1 MDLMERAR
9 AQVGSVPRSIVFP
22 EGGDATVQDAAV
34 ALARTGVVRPVL
46 LDAPVELVARLA
58 PYLLDPEACRVPD
71 CSHDPRVRRYAELY
85 AARHDIPLNA
95 AELIVRRPLY
105 FAAMM
110 VAEGDAHGM
119 VAGIQSP
126 TEDVIIAT
134 HLVLGQAEGAAVTC
148 SFYLFDIP
156 GRDSEE
162 GQLLAFTDPAMHPR
176 PDSSELAEIATTVA
190 AAVEGMLGWEPR
202 VALLSFSTRGSA
214 DDAAVDLVREAC
226 DVLRSKGATF
236 AFDGEM
242 QADAA
247 LNERVAHRKLGD
259 SPVGGRAN
267 VLVCPNLDAAN
278 IGAKLIQHFTGAT
291 AYGPFILGFAAPVSD
306 LSRSAQLD
314 DVVGTALLVA
324 ALHRSGPRP

>member
-1 MDLMERAR
+1 MDLIERAR
-9 AQVGSVPRSIVFP
+9 AQVGPVPRSIVFP
-22 EGGDATVQDAAV
+22 EGGEPIVQDAAV
-34 ALARTGVVRPVL
+34 ALARTGVVRPIV
-46 LDAPVELVARLA
+46 LDAPVQLVTRLA
-58 PYLLDPEACRVPD
+58 PHVADPEACRIPD
-71 CSHDPRVRRYAELY
+71 CSRDPRLRRYVELY
-85 AARHDIPLNA
+85 GSRHDIPLNA

-110 VAEGDAHGM
+110 VAEGDAHGV

-126 TEDVIIAT
+126 TEDVIIAS
-134 HLVLGQAEGAAVTC
+134 HLVLGPAGGAAVTC
-148 SFYLFDIP
+148 SFYLLDIP
-156 GRDSEE
+156 GRESEE
-162 GQLLAFTDPAMHPR
+162 GRLLAFTDPAMHPR
-176 PDSSELAEIATTVA
+176 PDASELADIAIAVA

-214 DDAAVDLVREAC
+214 DDATVDVVREAC
-226 DVLRSKGATF
+226 DELRSRGVAF

-242 QADAA
+242 QVDAA

-291 AYGPFILGFAAPVSD
+291 AYGPFLLGFAAPVSD
-306 LSRSAQLD
+306 LSRSAQVD

-324 ALHRSGPRP
+324 ALHPSGARP